1 MSKKDEDSILLSPKH
16 GVNPSITHC
25 EICGKEIGIAL
36 LGKLK
41 DDAKAPIDVAL
52 GLCDD
57 CQKVMDAEGVIV
69 IEVRDGETGNNPYR
83 TGRLVGM
90 SKDWKE
96 RVKIEHPVCYMEQ
109 SMFSELF
116 DNILNSEKNEG
127 N

>member
-1 MSKKDEDSILLSPKH
+1 MSKDSILLSPKH

-41 DDAKAPIDVAL
+41 DDAEAPRDVAL

-96 RVKIEHPVCYMEQ
+96 RVKIEYPVCYMEQ

>member
-1 MSKKDEDSILLSPKH
+1 MKDDSILLSPKH

-41 DDAKAPIDVAL
+41 YDAEAPKDVAL

-96 RVKIEHPVCYMEQ
+96 KVKIEHPVCYMEQ

-116 DNILNSEKNEG
+116 NDFLNSNKDEG

>member
-1 MSKKDEDSILLSPKH
+1 MSKDSILLSPKH

-41 DDAKAPIDVAL
+41 DDAEAPKDVAI

-96 RVKIEHPVCYMEQ
+96 RVNIEHPVCYMEQ